1 MVELEIQKYFRNPL
15 NQPTEGPGE
24 KRETSEDTLA
34 AEMVSREEIKRR
46 EKEEYKESLFGQLSR
61 AEIKH
66 LYRNYKIDFEMF
78 DYQISDFL
86 KYASS

>member
-1 MVELEIQKYFRNPL
+1 MRKYFRNPL
-15 NQPTEGPGE
+15 NQPTEGPRE
-24 KRETSEDTLA
+24 SRETSEDTLA
-34 AEMVSREEIKRR
+34 AEMVSSQEIKRR
-46 EKEEYKESLFGQLSR
+46 EKEEYKQSLFGQLSR

-78 DYQISDFL
+78 DYDISDFL

>member
-1 MVELEIQKYFRNPL
+1 
-15 NQPTEGPGE
+15 
-24 KRETSEDTLA
+24 
-34 AEMVSREEIKRR
+34 MVSREEIQRR
-46 EKEEYKESLFGQLSR
+46 EKEEYKESLFGQLSK

>member
-1 MVELEIQKYFRNPL
+1 MKYFRNPL

-24 KRETSEDTLA
+24 TRETSEDTGA
-34 AEMVSREEIKRR
+34 AEMVSSQEIKRR
-46 EKEEYKESLFGQLSR
+46 EKEEYKQSLFGQLSR

-86 KYASS
+86 KYASN